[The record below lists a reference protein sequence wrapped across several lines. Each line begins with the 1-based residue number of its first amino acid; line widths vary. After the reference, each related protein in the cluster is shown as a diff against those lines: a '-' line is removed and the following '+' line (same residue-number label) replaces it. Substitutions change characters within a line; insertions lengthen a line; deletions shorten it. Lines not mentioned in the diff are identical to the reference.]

1 MFTLSRGGTMEER
14 DKKLMLGEVLLREG
28 LMTEKQLQRALTEQ
42 SRRESYLP
50 LGEMCVHLKLVSK
63 ADLQKTLRKHRG
75 HIFMGDLL
83 VNLGLLSQ
91 EDLLQILEFQQIESK
106 PLGRLLIE
114 HGMITEAN
122 LLNALSM
129 QLGIP
134 RLVPSPGIV
143 QPSVLKGVSKAFLL
157 KHDCLP
163 VSRDGD
169 VVTVIMSDPLS
180 QETLQSLE
188 KIFRCRIEPAVASS
202 EEIQKG
208 IKMIFDDLKLADRPT
223 EARVVKQEQ
232 RRMVI
237 DDASALARSDD
248 NTVEVAN
255 YLITEAINENV
266 TDIHIE
272 PTENCLHVRFR
283 IDGILH
289 HKTDLPVSVAIPL
302 TSRFKAL
309 SGLDISDTRRHQ
321 DGRLGARVGNKT
333 FDFRISTY
341 PAIFGESMVIRI
353 LRNQSSIM
361 ELEMLGFS
369 PTQLELFK
377 TLLAVPTGVT
387 LVTGPTG
394 NGKTTTLYA
403 SLLHLKN
410 QNKKIL
416 TVEDPVEYTMDGII
430 QGQVNEKTGLTY
442 DTFVKSMLRQDPDVI
457 MVGEMRDNASARAV
471 VESCVSGHKVLTSC
485 HTEEASGAL
494 LRMYSAGIE
503 TFMISSTVM
512 AVFSQR
518 LLRTLCPHCKAAYT
532 PGQDILSAFRSISPI
547 TTEDLRLLRP
557 AGLPGVR
564 QHRLQRPHRAL
575 RDADGEQRDPGR
587 HHEPGA
593 DVQDPL
599 DRPQE
604 LRPALAAG
612 RRLLQG
618 DPRDHLAR
626 GGAADPFL
634 QRRGCGPAV
643 HLGSGGLAQRG
654 RQPRLPRLGALH
666 QRLAFHRCRTGSRG
680 GTVDPDGASGS
691 IYSTQGASR

>member
-1 MFTLSRGGTMEER
+1 MEDR
-14 DKKLMLGEVLLREG
+14 DKKLMLGQVLLSEG
-28 LMTEKQLQRALTEQ
+28 LVTEKQLQRALAEQ
-42 SRRESYLP
+42 TRKESYLP
-50 LGEMCVHLKLVSK
+50 LGEMCVHLKLLCK
-63 ADLQKTLRKHRG
+63 ADLQKTLRKHRS
-75 HIFMGDLL
+75 HIFIGDLL
-83 VNLGLLSQ
+83 VNLGLLDQ
-91 EDLLQILEFQQIESK
+91 EDLMQILEFQQIDGK
-106 PLGRLLIE
+106 RIGRLLIE
-114 HGMITEAN
+114 HGMITETN
-122 LLNALSM
+122 LLNALSV

-134 RLVPSPGIV
+134 KLVPSPGIV

-169 VVTVIMSDPLS
+169 AVTVIMSDPLC
-180 QETLQSLE
+180 QETHQSLE
-188 KIFRCRIEPAVASS
+188 KIFRCRIEPAIASS

-208 IKMIFDDLKLADRPT
+208 IKMIFDDLKLADRPA
-223 EARVVKQEQ
+223 EARVIKQE
-232 RRMVI
+232 RRRLVI
-237 DDASALARSDD
+237 DDAAALARSDD

-255 YLITEAINENV
+255 YIITEAINENA

-341 PAIFGESMVIRI
+341 PAIFGESLVIRI
-353 LRNQSSIM
+353 LRNQSAIM

-403 SLLHLKN
+403 SLLHLKG
-410 QNKKIL
+410 QDKKIL
-416 TVEDPVEYTMDGII
+416 TVEDPVEYTMDGVI

-442 DTFVKSMLRQDPDVI
+442 DTFVKSILRQDPDVI
-457 MVGEMRDNASARAV
+457 MIGEMRDNASARAV

-518 LLRTLCPHCKAAYT
+518 LVRTLCPHCKAAYS
-532 PGQDILSAFRSISPI
+532 PGQDALAAFRSISPI
-547 TTEDLRLLRP
+547 NAENYAFFAPQGCLECDNTGYSGRTALTE
-557 AGLPGVR
+557 
-564 QHRLQRPHRAL
+564 AL
-575 RDADGEQRDPGR
+575 IVNSEIRDAIMNRVPTAKIRAIARRSSGLLSLQEDGFYKATRGITSLEEVLRILSCNDGDAAMPFTSEQVVSLSEAGSRAYLASAR
-587 HHEPGA
+587 STGA
-593 DVQDPL
+593 SRSTGSAHGSREQTVN
-599 DRPQE
+599 
-604 LRPALAAG
+604 
-612 RRLLQG
+612 
-618 DPRDHLAR
+618 
-626 GGAADPFL
+626 
-634 QRRGCGPAV
+634 
-643 HLGSGGLAQRG
+643 SGG
-654 RQPRLPRLGALH
+654 
-666 QRLAFHRCRTGSRG
+666 S
-680 GTVDPDGASGS
+680 SGS
-691 IYSTQGASR
+691 IYSTQGSPR

>member
-1 MFTLSRGGTMEER
+1 MGDLP
-14 DKKLMLGEVLLREG
+14 KKLMLGQILVQEG
-28 LMTEKQLQRALTEQ
+28 LLTEKQLQRALAEQ
-42 SRRESYLP
+42 TRQAHYLP
-50 LGEMCVHLKLVSK
+50 LGEMCIHLKLIGK
-63 ADLQKTLRKHRG
+63 AELQKVLRKHRS
-75 HIFMGDLL
+75 HIFIGDLL
-83 VNLGLLSQ
+83 VNLGLLNQ
-91 EDLLQILEFQQIESK
+91 EDLLQILEFQQIDGK
-106 PLGRLLIE
+106 RLGRLLIE
-114 HGMITEAN
+114 HGMITETN
-122 LLNALSM
+122 LLNALSL

-134 RLVPSPGIV
+134 KLLPSPGIV

-157 KHDCLP
+157 KHNCLP

-169 VVTVIMSDPLS
+169 AVTVIMSDPLS

-188 KIFRCRIEPAVASS
+188 KIYCCQIKPAVASS

-208 IKMIFDDLKLADRPT
+208 IKMIFDDLKLADRPA

-237 DDASALARSDD
+237 DDATALARSDD

-272 PTENCLHVRFR
+272 PAENCLHVRFR
-283 IDGILH
+283 IDGLLH

-333 FDFRISTY
+333 YDFRISTY

-353 LRNQSSIM
+353 LRNQSAIM

-369 PTQLELFK
+369 PTQLEFYK

-403 SLLHLKN
+403 SLLYLKG
-410 QNKKIL
+410 QDKKIL

-442 DTFVKSMLRQDPDVI
+442 DLFVKSILRQDPDVI

-518 LLRTLCPHCKAAYT
+518 LVRTLCPHCKTPYT

-547 TTEDLRLLRP
+547 NEGYEFFAPQGCLECDNTGYSGRT
-557 AGLPGVR
+557 
-564 QHRLQRPHRAL
+564 AL
-575 RDADGEQRDPGR
+575 SETLMVNNEIRDAIMNRVPTSKIRSIARRSSGLLSLQEDGFYKATRGITSLE
-587 HHEPGA
+587 E
-593 DVQDPL
+593 V
-599 DRPQE
+599 
-604 LRPALAAG
+604 LRILTCNDGDAAM
-612 RRLLQG
+612 
-618 DPRDHLAR
+618 
-626 GGAADPFL
+626 PFTSEEVVSL
-634 QRRGCGPAV
+634 SEA
-643 HLGSGGLAQRG
+643 
-654 RQPRLPRLGALH
+654 
-666 QRLAFHRCRTGSRG
+666 GSR
-680 GTVDPDGASGS
+680 A
-691 IYSTQGASR
+691 AHL